1 MQSKIHPKINH
12 QAREALRD
20 RIGRSLQLTAPRL
33 HSSRLLEVLG
43 SDTRTIQGR
52 LHNGRCPVVWDTVL
66 VLCSTLAMS
75 SDWNHSI

>member
-1 MQSKIHPKINH
+1 MMQNYQSNIIILLYCDNSIHINVCVLNH

-43 SDTRTIQGR
+43 SDTRTIQYR
-52 LHNGRCPVVWDTVL
+52 LHNGRCTIV
-66 VLCSTLAMS
+66 
-75 SDWNHSI
+75 

>member
-1 MQSKIHPKINH
+1 MCMYIRLLWINH

-43 SDTRTIQGR
+43 SDTRTIQYR
-52 LHNGRCPVVWDTVL
+52 LRNSKHAIV
-66 VLCSTLAMS
+66 
-75 SDWNHSI
+75 